1 MAEKYDFFKIRSD
14 VKKIKDNGGTIDAV
28 KLYLSRNG
36 MTLDEFVTRNKS
48 LGRKSLSNIA
58 RTGIGQGLMFGF
70 GDEATAGIKALFGGD
85 YDKALNKERQI
96 IETFRD
102 VSPKTAIGTEI
113 GGAVV
118 PTVAGLLAGALAS
131 PFTGGASGVA
141 TTAGAT
147 ARLAPL
153 IAKLTG
159 KAGSLRRGTTVGAG
173 QGTLYGAG
181 TATGDLQDRA
191 EGAGGG
197 ALLGAPLGAT
207 STFIGKNII
216 PSAFEGTK
224 RRLSDLGLLRKEGVD
239 LTLGQKAGNVFRRME
254 DVATSVPIFGDLIK
268 NAKAIQ
274 TDQFNRAV
282 YNRVLSPIGG
292 KLDDDIEIGSDALKQ
307 VNNKI
312 SEYYKKVH
320 VGLTL
325 DQNSVT
331 KMLDDF
337 DTILLKASEDADLT
351 DAMLQEAEKQ
361 INGKIKRRIINGEM
375 SGVKIQEAQSA
386 LKAKI
391 RDLARSTDDSA
402 RDLFN
407 VLIKVNKA
415 FDDILINANPSKAS
429 QKKAVDKAFSLNLI
443 ATKAKVNAGD
453 NELFTPAQFSRA
465 IKQSDL
471 SRFSQTFAKG
481 EAPMQDLSGAGVR
494 QLSGTIPES
503 GTAYRSTMTNA
514 ILGNTAVGG
523 AGYAGGA
530 LSGLYDPNLALY
542 AMGGIPLMSAY
553 TKSGMRNINRFSPN
567 ANSRFNLVNLPRGT
581 ENIARTGLL
590 RGAMIPATPY
600 QE

>member
-1 MAEKYDFFKIRSD
+1 MAEKYDFFKIRSG

-28 KLYLSRNG
+28 KLYLSRNN
-36 MTLDEFVTRNKS
+36 MTLDEFVSRNKS

-70 GDEATAGIKALFGGD
+70 GDEVTAGIKALFGAD
-85 YDKALNKERQI
+85 YDKELNKERQI

-113 GGAVV
+113 GGAIV
-118 PTVAGLLAGALAS
+118 PTVAGLLAS
-131 PFTGGASGVA
+131 PITGGSSGVA
-141 TTAGAT
+141 TTTSTT

-153 IAKLTG
+153 SAKLTG
-159 KAGSLRRGTTVGAG
+159 KANSLRRGATVGAG
-173 QGTLYGAG
+173 QGALYGAG
-181 TATGDLQDRA
+181 TATGDTQDRA

-207 STFIGKNII
+207 STFIGKNIV
-216 PSAFEGTK
+216 PSAFEGAK
-224 RRLSDLGLLRKEGVD
+224 RRLSDLGLLRSEGVD
-239 LTLGQKAGNVFRRME
+239 LTLGQKAGGVFRRME

-268 NAKAIQ
+268 NAKGLQ

-282 YNRVLSPIGG
+282 YNRVLNPIGG

-307 VNNKI
+307 VDDKI

-320 VGLTL
+320 VGLKL
-325 DQNSVT
+325 NQNSVT

-337 DTILLKASEDADLT
+337 DTILLKASEDADLS

-375 SGVKIQEAQSA
+375 SGKKIQKAQSA

-407 VLIKVNKA
+407 VLVKVNKA
-415 FDDILINANPSKAS
+415 FDDILIDANPSKAS
-429 QKKAVDKAFSLNLI
+429 QKKAVDKAFSLNLV

-481 EAPMQDLSGAGVR
+481 DAPMQDLSGAGVR

-503 GTAYRSTMTNA
+503 GTAYRSSLNQA
-514 ILGNTAVGG
+514 ILGNLGVSG
-523 AGYAGGA
+523 AGYAGGSA
-530 LSGLYDPNLALY
+530 TGLYDPNLALY

-553 TKSGMRNINRFSPN
+553 TKSGMRNLNRLTPRINI
-567 ANSRFNLVNLPRGT
+567 PRGT

>member
-1 MAEKYDFFKIRSD
+1 MAEKSFIQIRNDVRKIIDS
-14 VKKIKDNGGTIDAV
+14 GGTKEAIN
-28 KLYLSRNG
+28 LYLSKNG
-36 MTLDEFVTRNKS
+36 MTVNEFKSKNKS
-48 LGRKSLSNIA
+48 LGNRSLANLA

-70 GDEATAGIKALFGGD
+70 GDEATAGIKALFGAD
-85 YDKALNKERQI
+85 YDKALQKERQQI
-96 IETFRD
+96 DVFRD
-102 VSPKTAIGTEI
+102 KYPKTAIGTEI

-118 PTVAGLLAGALAS
+118 PTVAGLLAS
-131 PFTGGASGVA
+131 PFTGGTSGVA
-141 TTAGAT
+141 TTTGT
-147 ARLAPL
+147 VSRLAPL

-159 KAGSLRRGTTVGAG
+159 KANSLRRGATVGAG
-173 QGTLYGAG
+173 QGALYGTG
-181 TATGDLQDRA
+181 TATGDLQDRG

-197 ALLGAPLGAT
+197 ALLGAPLGAV
-207 STFIGKNII
+207 STAVGKYFI
-216 PSAFEGTK
+216 PSAFEGAK
-224 RRLSDLGLLRKEGVD
+224 RRLSDLGLLKSEGVD
-239 LTLGQKAGNVFRRME
+239 LTLGQKAGNIFRRAE
-254 DVATSVPIFGDLIK
+254 DVATSIPIFGDLIK
-268 NAKAIQ
+268 NAKSLQ

-307 VNNKI
+307 VDDKI

-407 VLIKVNKA
+407 VLVKVNKA

-429 QKKAVDKAFSLNLI
+429 QKKAVDKAFALNLI

-503 GTAYRSTMTNA
+503 GTAYRSTMSNA
-514 ILGNTAVGG
+514 ILGNLGVGG
-523 AGYAGGA
+523 AGYAGGS

-567 ANSRFNLVNLPRGT
+567 INLPIGT